1 MRLAIIALTVALAVG
16 CASDTRQAT
25 QADPV
30 TTTRATQATTR
41 AARTTT
47 TTDPDLKTCELF
59 CERLNDTIQVIVD
72 DYQAGRV
79 DGHTGL
85 GSIRLALPT
94 MEGLDCGRFS
104 SVAAREMANM
114 DQTLRSAGY

>member
-1 MRLAIIALTVALAVG
+1 MHRIAVLVLCGALAVG
-16 CASDTRQAT
+16 CV
-25 QADPV
+25 ADQPAAQEP
-30 TTTRATQATTR
+30 TTTRP
-41 AARTTT
+41 ARTTT
-47 TTDPDLKTCELF
+47 TADRDFST

-85 GSIRLALPT
+85 SSIRLALST

-104 SVAAREMANM
+104 SVIAREMTNM
-114 DQTLRSAGY
+114 DRTLRTAGY